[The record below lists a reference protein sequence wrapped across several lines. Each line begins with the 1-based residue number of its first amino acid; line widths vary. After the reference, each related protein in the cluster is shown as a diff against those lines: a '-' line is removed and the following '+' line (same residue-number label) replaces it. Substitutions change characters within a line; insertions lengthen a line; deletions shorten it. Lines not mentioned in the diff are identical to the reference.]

1 MIRLTRTA
9 LMLCLPLA
17 AVLSQP
23 ALAGEPAYVQVSAS
37 ADIQANP
44 DYLLLN
50 LSISDI
56 QPTLAAAKRQVDD
69 SFHQLMAV
77 TRKLDIAEEH
87 VRAEQ
92 ISNYPQY
99 QWIDKSR
106 TYTGE
111 QVTRR
116 IEITLR
122 DLGNYGDLVHQLMQ
136 NPLVQISQSQFRFDN
151 RDALENQALQN
162 ALLKAKDKAHLMA
175 TTLNSELGDVLAIS
189 ESGSRIN
196 QPVYAMREMSVS
208 SKQSA
213 PMLVQ
218 KQTISASVDVRFEL
232 E

>member
-1 MIRLTRTA
+1 
-9 LMLCLPLA
+9 
-17 AVLSQP
+17 
-23 ALAGEPAYVQVSAS
+23 
-37 ADIQANP
+37 
-44 DYLLLN
+44 
-50 LSISDI
+50 
-56 QPTLAAAKRQVDD
+56 
-69 SFHQLMAV
+69 
-77 TRKLDIAEEH
+77 
-87 VRAEQ
+87 

-136 NPLVQISQSQFRFDN
+136 NPLVHISQSQFRFDN

-196 QPVYAMREMSVS
+196 QPVYA
-208 SKQSA
+208 
-213 PMLVQ
+213 
-218 KQTISASVDVRFEL
+218 
-232 E
+232 